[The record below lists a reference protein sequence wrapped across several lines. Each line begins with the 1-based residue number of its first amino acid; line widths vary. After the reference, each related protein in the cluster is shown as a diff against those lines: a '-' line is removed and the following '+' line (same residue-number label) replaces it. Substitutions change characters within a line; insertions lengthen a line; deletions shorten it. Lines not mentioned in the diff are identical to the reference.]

1 MKSKYYFLIIAS
13 LLIANSSKAQNTE
26 LVSKAPNQVKIDGKL
41 TEFSD
46 SLANYDKATKLN
58 YAFTHDANNLYV
70 FIKAI
75 GQAEQSKIMAG
86 GISVSVNATG
96 KKKAISTITF
106 PIVDRVAMMAE
117 MRNRFMGQ
125 SRDGAQRT
133 EKSPEERKADK
144 IAMQKK
150 ILGSLKEIKISGLKD
165 ITVESISI
173 YNTYGIKT
181 GMNYTDNNALVY
193 ELAIPLNL
201 VDVSLADDPEIAI
214 NIKLNGLEIPE
225 INNSNS
231 GGGYGGMGGGGMG
244 MSGGGYGGGMG
255 AGGMGS
261 GGYGGG
267 QSAGAGRDIAGLFT
281 PTEFWVKTKLAQ

>member
-1 MKSKYYFLIIAS
+1 
-13 LLIANSSKAQNTE
+13 
-26 LVSKAPNQVKIDGKL
+26 
-41 TEFSD
+41 
-46 SLANYDKATKLN
+46 
-58 YAFTHDANNLYV
+58 
-70 FIKAI
+70 
-75 GQAEQSKIMAG
+75 
-86 GISVSVNATG
+86 
-96 KKKAISTITF
+96 
-106 PIVDRVAMMAE
+106 
-117 MRNRFMGQ
+117 MGQ

-201 VDVSLADDPEIAI
+201 VDVNLANDPEIAI

-225 INNSNS
+225 TGNSNNS
-231 GGGYGGMGGGGMG
+231 GGYGGMSGGGMG

-255 AGGMGS
+255 AAGGMGS

-267 QSAGAGRDIAGLFT
+267 PSAGAGRDIAGLFT
-281 PTEFWVKTKLAQ
+281 PTEFWIKTKLAQ

>member
-1 MKSKYYFLIIAS
+1 MKNKYYFLLIGG
-13 LLIANSSKAQNTE
+13 LLIANSLKAQNTE
-26 LVSKAPNQVKIDGKL
+26 LIAIAPSQVKIDGKL
-41 TEFSD
+41 VEFSD

-75 GQAEQSKIMAG
+75 GQAEQNKIMAG
-86 GISVSVNATG
+86 GISISVNATG

-117 MRNRFMGQ
+117 MRNRMSQ
-125 SRDGAQRT
+125 SGNSGQRT
-133 EKSPEERKADK
+133 EKTAEERKADK

-150 ILGSLKEIKISGLKD
+150 ILGGLKEIKINGFKD
-165 ITVESISI
+165 ISVESISI

-181 GMNYTDNNALVY
+181 GMNYTDKNALVY

-201 VDVSLADDPEIAI
+201 VDVTLAKDSEIAI

-225 INNSNS
+225 TSNSNN
-231 GGGYGGMGGGGMG
+231 GGGYSGMSGGGMG
-244 MSGGGYGGGMG
+244 MGGGGYGGGMV
-255 AGGMGS
+255 S

-267 QSAGAGRDIAGLFT
+267 PSAGAGRDIASLFT